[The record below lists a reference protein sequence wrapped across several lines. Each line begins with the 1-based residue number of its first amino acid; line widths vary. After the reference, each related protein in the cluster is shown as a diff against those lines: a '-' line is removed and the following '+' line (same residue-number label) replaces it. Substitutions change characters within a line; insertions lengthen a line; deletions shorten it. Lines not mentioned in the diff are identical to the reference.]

1 MITKRQIELLMKL
14 SEKDDGYQTADEL
27 ADYFHVSLR
36 TIYQDISYLKTELD
50 NHYAT
55 IKAISSKGY
64 CLQII
69 NKEKFQIYM
78 NNLFNNYYQKFHF
91 DDPLSRNHY
100 IIMRLFTTKK
110 SFLTQT
116 QLQNELY
123 ISKSALSADLKNV
136 KQLLKEYH
144 LELFYN
150 SHSGL
155 QIRGSELNKRIL
167 ILKENIQ
174 FQSMNQITQ
183 QNFNKEITI
192 IVEEVLNSHR
202 YIVSDVIFQ
211 SLIIHVEL
219 SVQRMIQGSFV
230 NDEEIEEIKE
240 DGTEYLIALD
250 ILTRLSKKFG
260 FPLKKSEIYLLS
272 INLLGKKNY
281 DEDDVISQELNDFI
295 LEELIKINHEYNLDF
310 TCDLNFRIALAL
322 HIAPMLKG
330 MQYHMQLTNSITLNV
345 KQNYPLAYDIAA
357 SIMMGIYES
366 YGYKALDDETAYLA
380 IHINLCMEQ
389 DKKMAEP
396 KRVLLICPNRKSET
410 LLLTQQIYRRFRQQI
425 QDLSITP
432 SYRFSDINLTDYDV
446 IFTTEEQ
453 VVNDTIQAIH
463 INYFLDEKDYLRIEL
478 ALNGI
483 NDVSQLKNYF
493 DDELMYFGNAEDKT
507 EIIQLLC
514 LKAER
519 KYALKNLNEQVM
531 RREEIGGTYY
541 GNFVA
546 IPHPEQMIS
555 NDTFIALAIL
565 KKPIVWQ
572 DNHNV
577 RMILLVCIEKN
588 NARALQLWYYLSNL
602 ISDENLV
609 KKMIKARN
617 SNEFRIVLDELQKMQ

>member
-1 MITKRQIELLMKL
+1 
-14 SEKDDGYQTADEL
+14 
-27 ADYFHVSLR
+27 
-36 TIYQDISYLKTELD
+36 
-50 NHYAT
+50 
-55 IKAISSKGY
+55 
-64 CLQII
+64 
-69 NKEKFQIYM
+69 M

-183 QNFNKEITI
+183 QNFNKMK
-192 IVEEVLNSHR
+192 LQLRRRSLKSPR

-310 TCDLNFRIALAL
+310 T
-322 HIAPMLKG
+322 
-330 MQYHMQLTNSITLNV
+330 
-345 KQNYPLAYDIAA
+345 
-357 SIMMGIYES
+357 
-366 YGYKALDDETAYLA
+366 
-380 IHINLCMEQ
+380 
-389 DKKMAEP
+389 
-396 KRVLLICPNRKSET
+396 
-410 LLLTQQIYRRFRQQI
+410 
-425 QDLSITP
+425 
-432 SYRFSDINLTDYDV
+432 
-446 IFTTEEQ
+446 
-453 VVNDTIQAIH
+453 
-463 INYFLDEKDYLRIEL
+463 
-478 ALNGI
+478 
-483 NDVSQLKNYF
+483 
-493 DDELMYFGNAEDKT
+493 
-507 EIIQLLC
+507 
-514 LKAER
+514 
-519 KYALKNLNEQVM
+519 
-531 RREEIGGTYY
+531 
-541 GNFVA
+541 
-546 IPHPEQMIS
+546 
-555 NDTFIALAIL
+555 
-565 KKPIVWQ
+565 W
-572 DNHNV
+572 
-577 RMILLVCIEKN
+577 
-588 NARALQLWYYLSNL
+588 
-602 ISDENLV
+602 
-609 KKMIKARN
+609 
-617 SNEFRIVLDELQKMQ
+617 